1 MYFNTS
7 AFKGKFL
14 LASKG
19 WFVQWSPK
27 SMIAPCLATQ
37 KSSHQTYHHLQD
49 TSECAWTS
57 RVPHPAKGTRGKAET
72 ATNLPGLQK
81 LSWCHTFL
89 HIGLQEWVGALL
101 AVPRVQ
107 TCARNGV
114 SSCSFLF
121 WFDEKASNSTSLSG
135 FCGVLGKLGAIAEM
149 VSLQYCQ
156 DMLTKNR
163 KAHDLNIEFHGQKNG
178 NFAMPKALAGEGF
191 STLIPKNAAF
201 LGTCPFQLINTH
213 QTSGSLRFLGLPA
226 KLQLQRIYDQDTFTW
241 VPSRHTPMKEEN
253 MWPMDPFY
261 IS

>member
-1 MYFNTS
+1 MPGYSEIF
-7 AFKGKFL
+7 
-14 LASKG
+14 
-19 WFVQWSPK
+19 SPN
-27 SMIAPCLATQ
+27 LNR
-37 KSSHQTYHHLQD
+37 LQD

-57 RVPHPAKGTRGKAET
+57 RVPHPAKGTRGDAET

-107 TCARNGV
+107 TCA
-114 SSCSFLF
+114 
-121 WFDEKASNSTSLSG
+121 EKASNSTSLSG

-163 KAHDLNIEFHGQKNG
+163 KAHDLNIEFHGQKM
-178 NFAMPKALAGEGF
+178 AILPCQKALPGEGF

-201 LGTCPFQLINTH
+201 LASCPFQLINTH
-213 QTSGSLRFLGLPA
+213 QTSGSLRFLGLP
-226 KLQLQRIYDQDTFTW
+226 KLQRHGSMTKTHLLGFLQDIHPWKKKTSDLWTHFTSLKLRSNRKTCLSH
-241 VPSRHTPMKEEN
+241 PPPPNQPQPTRSE
-253 MWPMDPFY
+253 
-261 IS
+261 